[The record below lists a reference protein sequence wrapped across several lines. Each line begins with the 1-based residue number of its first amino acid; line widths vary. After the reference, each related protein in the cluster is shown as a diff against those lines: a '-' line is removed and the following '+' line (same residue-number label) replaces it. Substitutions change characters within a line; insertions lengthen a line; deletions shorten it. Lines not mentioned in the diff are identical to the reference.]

1 MRKVWYVVA
10 AGVALAVS
18 LTLAA
23 SVSAQSKHSALK
35 RPKIYVFLGTYGG
48 SAATKVS
55 GSTADVTA
63 AGAGTASYIG
73 PGKITGVGKAD
84 ASSPPC
90 VPFLGTGQMTGK
102 NGTVNFKVTPN
113 STGCGDEGGHTFA
126 ISGKAT
132 VTSATG
138 KLKGATG
145 PLKFSGFYDRD
156 KGNFSAKFT
165 GVLKG

>member
-35 RPKIYVFLGTYGG
+35 RPKIYV
-48 SAATKVS
+48 
-55 GSTADVTA
+55 
-63 AGAGTASYIG
+63 
-73 PGKITGVGKAD
+73 
-84 ASSPPC
+84 
-90 VPFLGTGQMTGK
+90 FLGTGQMTGK